1 MANVPPVLP
10 CNRRR
15 HGTLLAIGLPRFA
28 TEAVDNC
35 LPVDRH
41 ILAEKLLVV
50 GWLLKVTFWWCFGAV
65 KNIIGPKK
73 VTKNMQKSFWHDQK
87 YAKFW
92 LNLVTYD
99 QKYHQKYL
107 KIILTWPKKIIKCG
121 DKVIFLHGRKSMI
134 HQSTDFASCSWSV
147 FSPVFKRVPP

>member
-1 MANVPPVLP
+1 
-10 CNRRR
+10 
-15 HGTLLAIGLPRFA
+15 
-28 TEAVDNC
+28 
-35 LPVDRH
+35 
-41 ILAEKLLVV
+41 
-50 GWLLKVTFWWCFGAV
+50 VTFWWCFGAV